1 MGHRMESR
9 KIAVVGAGVAGIG
22 AAWLLSQR
30 HEVTLFEA
38 NDRLGGHSNTVACEL
53 PEGEIPVDTGF
64 IVYNEPNYPQ
74 LSALFR
80 HLDVPTRESNMSFA
94 FAATDID
101 LEYAGSGL
109 GTLFAQR
116 RNLLRPRFWGMV
128 RDILRFNRE
137 ANERLASGRGHDLSL
152 GELLDELG
160 MGDAFRRYYLLP
172 MSAAIWS
179 CPQDVMLQF
188 PARSFLRFFYN
199 HGLIQ
204 LRDRP
209 QWRTVA
215 GGSREYIRRMR
226 PAIQHVH
233 TATPVRSVMRLASGV
248 RLAGDAGEL
257 GEYDAVVMAAHGDQ
271 TLAMLDAPSEAEAR
285 LLGAFGYQAN
295 DAWLH
300 TDPALM
306 PKRRAIWSSWN
317 HLTARSV
324 DGRQPVS
331 VTYWMNRLQPLATDT
346 DVMVTLNPLQAPAP
360 ATVIRRQR
368 YDHPVFDQAAV
379 AAQAALP
386 GIQGADRI
394 WYCGSYHGYGFH
406 EDAFSSA
413 VRVAEQLGAPP
424 PWAGDTSPADSPI
437 PLNTPAPLGAGATS

>member
-1 MGHRMESR
+1 MNSR
-9 KIAVVGAGVAGIG
+9 RIAVVGGGVAGIG
-22 AAWLLSQR
+22 AAWLLSGR
-30 HEVTLFEA
+30 HDVTLIEA
-38 NDRLGGHSNTVACEL
+38 EPRLGGHSNTIECPL
-53 PEGEIPVDTGF
+53 PEGPVPVDTGF
-64 IVYNEPNYPQ
+64 IVYNTPNYPQ
-74 LSALFR
+74 LTALFEA
-80 HLDVPTRESNMSFA
+80 LELPTQDSDMSFA

-137 ANERLASGRGHDLSL
+137 ANARLAAGEGHRQTL
-152 GELLDELG
+152 GELLDELH
-160 MGDAFRRYYLLP
+160 MGEAFRRYYLLP

-179 CPQDVMLQF
+179 CPQDVMLRF
-188 PARSFLRFFYN
+188 PARSFLRFFHN

-209 QWRTVA
+209 QWRTVT

-226 PAIQHVH
+226 DAIPRIETDCPVH
-233 TATPVRSVMRLASGV
+233 DVRRVDAGV
-248 RLAGDAGEL
+248 RLAGRDGEL
-257 GEYDAVVMAAHGDQ
+257 GTFDEVVIAAHADQ
-271 TLAMLDAPSEAEAR
+271 ALAMLNAPSPAEAR
-285 LLGAFGYQAN
+285 VLGAFGYQDN

-306 PKRRAIWSSWN
+306 PRRRAIWSSWN

-324 DGRQPVS
+324 DGAQPVS
-331 VTYWMNRLQPLATDT
+331 VTYWMNRLQPLATAT
-346 DVMVTLNPLQAPAP
+346 DVFVTLNPLQQPADDQ
-360 ATVIRRQR
+360 VIKRQN
-368 YDHPVFDQAAV
+368 YAHPVFDQAAM
-379 AAQAALP
+379 AAQIALP
-386 GIQGADRI
+386 DIQGQDRL

-406 EDAFSSA
+406 EDAFASA

-424 PWAGDTSPADSPI
+424 PWSGREPAAQP
-437 PLNTPAPLGAGATS
+437 PVAAPVAAPLGAGTPS

>member
-1 MGHRMESR
+1 MESR
-9 KIAVVGAGVAGIG
+9 KIAVIGAGVAGIG
-22 AAWLLSQR
+22 AAWLLSRR
-30 HEVTLFEA
+30 HEVSLFEA
-38 NDRLGGHSNTVACEL
+38 NDRLGGHSNTVACDL

-64 IVYNEPNYPQ
+64 IVYNEPNYPE
-74 LSALFR
+74 LAALFR
-80 HLDVPTRESNMSFA
+80 HLELPTHASNMSFA

-137 ANERLASGRGHDLSL
+137 ASARLASGRGHSLSL

-160 MGDAFRRYYLLP
+160 MGEAFRRYYLLP

-179 CPQDVMLQF
+179 CPQDVMLRF
-188 PARSFLRFFYN
+188 PARSFLRFFHN

-209 QWRTVA
+209 QWRTVS

-226 PAIQHVH
+226 PAIAHVH
-233 TATPVRSVMRLASGV
+233 SATPVSSVRRTASGV
-248 RLAGDAGEL
+248 RLANSTGEL
-257 GEYDAVVMAAHGDQ
+257 GDYDAVVIAAHGDQ
-271 TLAMLDAPSEAEAR
+271 ALAMLNQPSDAEAR

-306 PKRRAIWSSWN
+306 PRRRSVWSSWN

-331 VTYWMNRLQPLATDT
+331 VTYWMNRLQSLPTATD
-346 DVMVTLNPLQAPAP
+346 VLVSLNPLREPAP
-360 ATVIRRQR
+360 ATVIQRQR
-368 YDHPVFDQAAV
+368 YDHPVFDQAAI

-386 GIQGADRI
+386 EIQGAERI

-406 EDAFSSA
+406 EDAFASA

-424 PWAGDTSPADSPI
+424 PWAGEVRPLQVSPAP
-437 PLNTPAPLGAGATS
+437 PTPAPLGAGATS

>member
-1 MGHRMESR
+1 MEPR
-9 KIAVVGAGVAGIG
+9 RIAVVGAGVAGIG
-22 AAWLLSQR
+22 AAWLLSKQ

-38 NDRLGGHSNTVACEL
+38 ADRLGGHSNTVVCNL
-53 PEGEIPVDTGF
+53 PEGEVPVDTGF

-74 LSALFR
+74 LTALFR
-80 HLDVPTRESNMSFA
+80 HLGQPTHDSDMSFA

-137 ANERLASGRGHDLSL
+137 ANARLESGKGHDQTL
-152 GELLDELG
+152 GDLLDELG

-179 CPQDVMLQF
+179 CPQDVMLRF

-209 QWRTVA
+209 QWQTVT
-215 GGSREYIRRMR
+215 GGSREYIKRMR
-226 PAIQHVH
+226 DAIHAIH
-233 TATPVRSVMRLASGV
+233 TGTPVRSVKRLGEGV
-248 RLAGDAGEL
+248 QLAGDHGEL
-257 GEYDAVVMAAHGDQ
+257 GEYDAVVMASHADQ
-271 TLAMLDAPSEAEAR
+271 TLAMLDNPSADEKR
-285 LLGAFGYQAN
+285 LLGAFSYQDN
-295 DAWLH
+295 DAYLH
-300 TDPALM
+300 TDASLM
-306 PKRRAIWSSWN
+306 PRRRSVWSSWN
-317 HLTARSV
+317 HLTAKSA
-324 DGRQPVS
+324 DGKQPVS
-331 VTYWMNRLQPLATDT
+331 VTYWMNRLQNLPTQT
-346 DVMVTLNPLQAPAP
+346 DVLVTLNPLTAPDP
-360 ATVIRRQR
+360 AKVIRRES
-368 YDHPVFDQAAV
+368 YAHPVFDQDAI
-379 AAQAALP
+379 AAQAALQD
-386 GIQGADRI
+386 IQGVDRI

-406 EDAFSSA
+406 EDAFGSA

-424 PWAGDTSPADSPI
+424 PWSGQTEGSPVDI
-437 PLNTPAPLGAGATS
+437 PLKTPVPLGAGATS